1 MPAGTHQD
9 RGGKNSRNNLRGESL
24 DEFCEREQ
32 IKLDVFREKGEI
44 TWGWK
49 EREERI
55 EVLPRLL

>member
-1 MPAGTHQD
+1 
-9 RGGKNSRNNLRGESL
+9 L